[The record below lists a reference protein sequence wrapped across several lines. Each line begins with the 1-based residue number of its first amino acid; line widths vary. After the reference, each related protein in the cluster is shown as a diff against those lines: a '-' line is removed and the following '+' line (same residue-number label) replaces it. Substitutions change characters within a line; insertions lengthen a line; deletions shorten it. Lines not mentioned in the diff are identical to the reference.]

1 MLHMA
6 GGESAPFDQPF
17 HLLLNLAVGGHLP
30 GDPDASAF
38 PGRLLVDYVRAYQCA
53 VDPASGVG
61 CGGLADQV
69 DESIRPTPASD
80 VFRRQYVLYGD
91 ALGALA
97 LADDAP
103 AVALDFGIGDDG
115 AVVLSEADEGG
126 RGRVVDVKAGEGGR
140 LAIRAADSSRQQF
153 FGIGNPALATP
164 LAGELQFDLYIFGAA
179 TELDG
184 AMRIGLDSGP
194 ANAGFVELP
203 IRHLLRDEWTTVT
216 VQISDV
222 VRNPHG
228 AVDLDRVLGL
238 FALTFTGVA
247 HVRLDDIRILCAHS
261 QQGGCGIAAL

>member
-1 MLHMA
+1 M
-6 GGESAPFDQPF
+6 
-17 HLLLNLAVGGHLP
+17 
-30 GDPDASAF
+30 
-38 PGRLLVDYVRAYQCA
+38 RAYQCA
-53 VDPASGVG
+53 VDPARGVG

-103 AVALDFGIGDDG
+103 AVALDFGIGDHG
-115 AVVLSEADEGG
+115 TVALSEVEEGG
-126 RGRVVDVKAGEGGR
+126 RGQVVDIEASAGGR
-140 LAIRAADSSRQQF
+140 LAIRAADSSRQRF
-153 FGIGNPALATP
+153 FGMGNAALATP

-179 TELDG
+179 TELAG
-184 AMRIGLDSGP
+184 ALRVGLDSGP

-203 IRHLLRDEWTTVT
+203 IRQLPRDEWTTIT

-222 VRNPHG
+222 VGNPHG

-238 FALTFTGVA
+238 FALAFTGAA
-247 HVRLDDIRILCAHS
+247 HVRLDDVRILCAHS
-261 QQGGCGIAAL
+261 QQGGCGIAPL